1 MRILRFFS
9 LGCVWLPIGIS
20 LAAIF
25 AAPVFSG
32 DLIAQSGVL
41 TDSQETVDRTIDLVK
56 AGKYAEAA
64 KIWETLVE
72 IRQAKFGSEHLATSY
87 GYNALGRIYF
97 DQGFYNKAEIYIKR
111 ALAIQEKQ
119 GAFVVA
125 IDPRIKGGM
134 LQR

>member
-1 MRILRFFS
+1 MARM
-9 LGCVWLPIGIS
+9 
-20 LAAIF
+20 
-25 AAPVFSG
+25 
-32 DLIAQSGVL
+32 
-41 TDSQETVDRTIDLVK
+41 
-56 AGKYAEAA
+56 
-64 KIWETLVE
+64 
-72 IRQAKFGSEHLATSY
+72 
-87 GYNALGRIYF
+87 LGRIYFF